1 MDTMHMHLARPSERP
16 EQTGHSRVDR
26 IRARLMAS
34 PRGLGTL
41 WLVILLAGCQAV
53 TVPPASN
60 PFAQADPPGLAVGDT
75 WVYRV
80 SNGYNNEVRGQIRY
94 QVEKVDAG
102 RTVVSAA
109 PDDPYLGQ
117 AYTVVYTKEGNWLRH
132 PLTNHDQ
139 PVDYEFATAYPAYM
153 FPLQPD
159 KSWSLRVNATDTAMG
174 RRNSVR
180 IDGTVLGAE
189 RIRVPAGEFDT
200 IRIRR
205 LVYGG
210 DWDGFR
216 QQTHIYETDW
226 YAPALGRP
234 VRTESKSEWQDMSRC
249 GKGGCPWFRGDWNVY
264 ELVAFNPAPPPV
276 TR

>member
-1 MDTMHMHLARPSERP
+1 MIKH
-16 EQTGHSRVDR
+16 
-26 IRARLMAS
+26 RLGAV
-34 PRGLGTL
+34 
-41 WLVILLAGCQAV
+41 WLVILLAGCTAV
-53 TVPPASN
+53 TVPPVSN
-60 PFAQADPPGLAVGDT
+60 PFAQADSPRLAVGDT

-80 SNGYNNEVRGQIRY
+80 SNGYNNEARGQIRY

-102 RTVVSAA
+102 RAVTSAT

-117 AYTVVYTKEGNWLRH
+117 AYTVVYTQQGNWLRH
-132 PLTNHDQ
+132 PVASHGQSVERD
-139 PVDYEFATAYPAYM
+139 FATAYPAYV
-153 FPLQPD
+153 FPLEPN
-159 KSWSLRVNATDTAMG
+159 KSWSLRVNATDPATG

-180 IDGTVLGAE
+180 VDGKVLGAE

-210 DWDGFR
+210 DWDGFLGE
-216 QQTHIYETDW
+216 THTHETDW

-234 VRTESKSEWQDMSRC
+234 VRTESNSEWRDMASC
-249 GKGGCPWFRGDWNVY
+249 GKHGCPWMRGDWNVY
-264 ELVAFNPAPPPV
+264 ELVAFKPGAAPV

>member
-1 MDTMHMHLARPSERP
+1 MNTTRVARPSEMPGQTVHAQTDRLRGRP
-16 EQTGHSRVDR
+16 AIT
-26 IRARLMAS
+26 
-34 PRGLGTL
+34 RGTVGAVL
-41 WLVILLAGCQAV
+41 LVVVLAGCQAV

-60 PFAQADPPGLAVGDT
+60 PFAQADPPRLAVGDT

-80 SNGYNNEVRGQIRY
+80 SNGYNNEVRGRIRY
-94 QVEKVDAG
+94 RVEKVDAG
-102 RTVVSAA
+102 RTVVSAT

-117 AYTVVYTKEGNWLRH
+117 AYTVVYTPQGNWLRH
-132 PLTNHDQ
+132 PVASHGQ
-139 PVDYEFATAYPAYM
+139 SVDYEFATAYPAYV
-153 FPLQPD
+153 FPLGPD
-159 KSWSLRVNATDTAMG
+159 QSWSLRVNATDTAMK
-174 RRNSVR
+174 RLNSVR
-180 IDGTVLGAE
+180 VDGTVLGAE

-205 LVYGG
+205 LVYAG
-210 DWDGFR
+210 DWDGFKTE
-216 QQTHIYETDW
+216 THTYETDW

-264 ELVAFNPAPPPV
+264 ELVAFNPAP

>member
-1 MDTMHMHLARPSERP
+1 MDTYHTLSAM
-16 EQTGHSRVDR
+16 
-26 IRARLMAS
+26 IKYRLGAI
-34 PRGLGTL
+34 

-53 TVPPASN
+53 TAPPVSN

-94 QVEKVDAG
+94 QVEKIDAG
-102 RTVVSAA
+102 RAVVSAT

-132 PLTNHDQ
+132 PIASHGQ
-139 PVDYEFATAYPAYM
+139 SVEYEFATMAYPAYV

-159 KSWSLRVNATDTAMG
+159 KSWSRRFNATDTTMN

-180 IDGTVLGAE
+180 VDGTVLGAE

-205 LVYGG
+205 QVYAG
-210 DWDGFR
+210 DWDGFKTETR
-216 QQTHIYETDW
+216 TYETDW

-234 VRTESKSEWQDMSRC
+234 VRMESNSEWRDWAHC
-249 GKGGCPWFRGDWNVY
+249 TKGCPYVRGDWNVV
-264 ELVAFNPAPPPV
+264 ELAAFNPAAPV